1 MPPSE
6 DKAGPVP
13 IGAVDPA
20 CQRVKAWCAELHT
33 TVQAVLRG
41 DVAGHLTTEPF
52 SGDPAGACSC
62 GLDRALADADLPGGD
77 SGEPWRGWDRPRT
90 STRWGA
96 SAASPV
102 RSLAP

>member
-20 CQRVKAWCAELHT
+20 CQLVKAWCAELHT

-41 DVAGHLTTEPF
+41 DVACHLTTEP
-52 SGDPAGACSC
+52 SAAIPPE
-62 GLDRALADADLPGGD
+62 RALAVL
-77 SGEPWRGWDRPRT
+77 T
-90 STRWGA
+90 
-96 SAASPV
+96 
-102 RSLAP
+102 AP